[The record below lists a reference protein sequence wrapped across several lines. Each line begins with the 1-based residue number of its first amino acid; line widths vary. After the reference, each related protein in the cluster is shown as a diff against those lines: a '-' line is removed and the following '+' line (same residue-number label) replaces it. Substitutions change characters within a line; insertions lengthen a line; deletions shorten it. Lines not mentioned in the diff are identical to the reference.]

1 MFASASNSPDSAT
14 NAHPR
19 DLALRD
25 WIAAQAS
32 AFGLLPQTLA
42 SASADAS
49 FRRYL
54 RIARADGSTL
64 VVMDAPP
71 GLEDLGPFLHV
82 RDAFAACGVRVPA
95 IIHADRTAGFV
106 LLEDFG
112 NTHFLA
118 ALDANTAPRLY
129 ASATETL
136 VRLQAGTQ
144 PGVLPPYDEALL
156 RRELELFREWYCGKH
171 LGVTLTERQHK
182 MLDQCF
188 AALIA
193 NNLAQPQVYVHRD
206 YHSRNLMLLGDP
218 AGSGD
223 IGPGVLDFQ
232 DAVLGPI
239 TYDLVS
245 LLRDAFIA
253 WEEDQVI
260 DWAARYW
267 QQARKAGL
275 PVDPDFGNFY
285 RDFEWM
291 GLQRHLKVL
300 GIFARLKHRDGKD
313 GYLKDMPLV
322 LHYTRKCAER
332 YNAFAGLVDL
342 LDALEG
348 NAAQVGYTF

>member
-1 MFASASNSPDSAT
+1 MFASAPNSSASVT
-14 NAHPR
+14 PAHPR
-19 DLALRD
+19 DPALRAWVD
-25 WIAAQAS
+25 EHAAR
-32 AFGLLPQTLA
+32 FCLRPETLA

-54 RIARADGSTL
+54 RIARTDGSTL
-64 VVMDAPP
+64 VLMDAPP

-82 RDAFAACGVRVPA
+82 REAFAACGVRVPV
-95 IIHADRTAGFV
+95 IVHADPAAGFV

-112 NTHFLA
+112 STHFLA
-118 ALDANTAPRLY
+118 ALDARTAPRLY
-129 ASATETL
+129 GAATEAL
-136 VRLQAGTQ
+136 VQLQRGTR

-156 RRELELFREWYCGKH
+156 RRELELFRDWYCGEH
-171 LGVTLTERQHK
+171 LGVSLTERQHK

-218 AGSGD
+218 AGAGD
-223 IGPGVLDFQ
+223 LGPGILDFQ

-245 LLRDAFIA
+245 LLRDAYIA
-253 WEEDQVI
+253 WEEDQVL
-260 DWAARYW
+260 DWAVRYW
-267 QQARKAGL
+267 QQARAAGL
-275 PVDPDFGNFY
+275 PVDADFGHFY

-322 LHYTRKCAER
+322 LHYTRQCAQR
-332 YNAFAGLVDL
+332 YSAFAGLVEL

-348 NAAQVGYTF
+348 AAPHVGYTF